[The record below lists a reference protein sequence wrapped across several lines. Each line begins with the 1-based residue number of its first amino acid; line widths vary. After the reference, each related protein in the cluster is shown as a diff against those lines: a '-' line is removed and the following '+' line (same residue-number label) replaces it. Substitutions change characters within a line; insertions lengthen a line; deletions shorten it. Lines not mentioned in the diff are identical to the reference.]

1 MPDMEDPGVE
11 LFLNALVQQSQSLR
25 GYFVAVAT
33 RLGIPYEHERETER
47 VVNVRHE
54 GKWVPI
60 DDKGGGGTT
69 WDSGKDHS
77 HDNYPDSF
85 NDVPGALAKIHR
97 PVAMWYHNPSMNLVI
112 LDESGAKVGI
122 RSTCLRIFLI
132 GMHTGNVQALIEGLQ
147 EKLRAS

>member
-1 MPDMEDPGVE
+1 MSEAANVRA
-11 LFLNALVQQSQSLR
+11 FLEAIGQQNFDLKKF
-25 GYFVAVAT
+25 FVIVAT
-33 RLGIPYEHERETER
+33 RLGIPYEHERESER
-47 VVNVRHE
+47 LLQTRHE
-54 GKWVPI
+54 GKWVPGEH
-60 DDKGGGGTT
+60 GGQV

-85 NDVPGALAKIHR
+85 NDVPGALVKIHH

-112 LDESGAKVGI
+112 LDDSGAKVGI